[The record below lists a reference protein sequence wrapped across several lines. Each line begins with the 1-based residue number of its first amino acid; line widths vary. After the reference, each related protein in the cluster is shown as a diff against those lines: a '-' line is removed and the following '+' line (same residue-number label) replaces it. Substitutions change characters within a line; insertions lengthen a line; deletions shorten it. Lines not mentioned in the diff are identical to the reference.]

1 MANNGPGEGIS
12 YQALEKDK
20 IIRMKISNETKVG
33 SLTAIAIAVLILGFN
48 FLKGK
53 DLSAHKNRIYA
64 IFPSVE
70 GLSVSNPVSINGLQ
84 VGKVASLEEKDAN
97 LSGVIVAIT
106 LSKNINI
113 PTNSLATVSSDLL
126 GTTTLKIKLGNSA
139 EMVKDGDTL
148 QSQQTKGLADKI
160 QASIDPALANVNKT
174 LISLDTLIQN
184 INSVI
189 DPNTK
194 GNLQSVIANLA
205 RTSKSLE
212 QLLNAQT
219 GTLAKSLNNVEAVTG
234 NLAKSND
241 KITATVNNM
250 EKATGQLANA
260 KIQESVESL
269 KNVLTKLESTLGKTT
284 EKNNTLGL
292 LLNDRQL
299 YDELRQTNRSL
310 TTLLDDLRMH
320 PKRYVNISVFGRK
333 DKSGP
338 LMQPMYDST
347 KQGKP

>member
-1 MANNGPGEGIS
+1 MS
-12 YQALEKDK
+12 
-20 IIRMKISNETKVG
+20 
-33 SLTAIAIAVLILGFN
+33 
-48 FLKGK
+48 
-53 DLSAHKNRIYA
+53 
-64 IFPSVE
+64 
-70 GLSVSNPVSINGLQ
+70 
-84 VGKVASLEEKDAN
+84 
-97 LSGVIVAIT
+97 
-106 LSKNINI
+106 
-113 PTNSLATVSSDLL
+113 
-126 GTTTLKIKLGNSA
+126 
-139 EMVKDGDTL
+139 
-148 QSQQTKGLADKI
+148 
-160 QASIDPALANVNKT
+160 KT

-189 DPNTK
+189 NPNTK